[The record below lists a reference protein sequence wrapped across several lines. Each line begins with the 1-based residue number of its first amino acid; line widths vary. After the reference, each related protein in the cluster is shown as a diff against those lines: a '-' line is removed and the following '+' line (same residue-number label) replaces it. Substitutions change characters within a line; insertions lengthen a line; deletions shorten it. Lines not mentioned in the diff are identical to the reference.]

1 MFGPRAGKAPNPRAL
16 PIGGCDFVAE
26 PDLDWRHTPVF
37 WRADIADDVVCF
49 LNVDPSLSSD
59 FTGQDIEE
67 SAHYRRAAQDGLYM
81 NWLSGDQ
88 AWLLPPVRLDL
99 PIVAASP
106 LDGSFPRRTAAAV
119 RIWRRTRGQPSTK
132 APGPSLR
139 RRDYL
144 TRALRALCG
153 RLPYSSLAP
162 LLRSVE
168 QTRTLLADAR
178 KLAYDVGDIDAAFR
192 GRYGEARMSD
202 TDAELVAKA
211 RERWQTSLAA
221 FEDSLKV
228 QAGVVGN
235 LATNRAELEE
245 LVGRSQGATGALQA
259 SQAGNQ
265 LLALQTQ
272 QLTDLTATLA
282 AIGRAQAIDAA
293 QRAAAASQAKE
304 QMRRFLTPGPGYRP
318 TDIEMF
324 P

>member
-1 MFGPRAGKAPNPRAL
+1 MIHNRKALLASIIAACLAAKPAAAIVVYDPTNYAQNVLQAARAL
-16 PIGGCDFVAE
+16 TQVNNQIRSLTNEAQS
-26 PDLDWRHTPVF
+26 L
-37 WRADIADDVVCF
+37 
-49 LNVDPSLSSD
+49 LN
-59 FTGQDIEE
+59 E
-67 SAHYRRAAQDGLYM
+67 AR
-81 NWLSGDQ
+81 N
-88 AWLLPPVRLDL
+88 
-99 PIVAASP
+99 
-106 LDGSFPRRTAAAV
+106 
-119 RIWRRTRGQPSTK
+119 
-132 APGPSLR
+132 
-139 RRDYL
+139 L
-144 TRALRALCG
+144 TS
-153 RLPYSSLAP
+153 LPYSSLAP

>member
-1 MFGPRAGKAPNPRAL
+1 MISTPKAALTAMIVACLVAQPAAAIVVYDPTNYAQNVLQAARAL
-16 PIGGCDFVAE
+16 TQVNNQIRSLTNEAQS
-26 PDLDWRHTPVF
+26 L
-37 WRADIADDVVCF
+37 
-49 LNVDPSLSSD
+49 LND
-59 FTGQDIEE
+59 
-67 SAHYRRAAQDGLYM
+67 AR
-81 NWLSGDQ
+81 N
-88 AWLLPPVRLDL
+88 
-99 PIVAASP
+99 
-106 LDGSFPRRTAAAV
+106 
-119 RIWRRTRGQPSTK
+119 
-132 APGPSLR
+132 
-139 RRDYL
+139 L
-144 TRALRALCG
+144 TS
-153 RLPYSSLAP
+153 LPYSSLAP
-162 LLRSVE
+162 LLRSIE
-168 QTRTLLADAR
+168 ETRALLADAR

-202 TDAELVAKA
+202 TDTELVAKA

-235 LATNRAELEE
+235 LATNRAELEA
-245 LVGRSQGATGALQA
+245 LVGRSQDATGALQA

-265 LLALQTQ
+265 LLALQAQ

-282 AIGRAQAIDAA
+282 AIGRAQAIDSA

>member
-1 MFGPRAGKAPNPRAL
+1 MTHRHKAMLFAVVAACIAAQPAAAIVVYDPTNYAQNVLQAARAL
-16 PIGGCDFVAE
+16 TQVNNQIRSLTNEAQS
-26 PDLDWRHTPVF
+26 L
-37 WRADIADDVVCF
+37 
-49 LNVDPSLSSD
+49 LNEARNL
-59 FTGQDIEE
+59 
-67 SAHYRRAAQDGLYM
+67 
-81 NWLSGDQ
+81 
-88 AWLLPPVRLDL
+88 
-99 PIVAASP
+99 AS
-106 LDGSFPRRTAAAV
+106 
-119 RIWRRTRGQPSTK
+119 
-132 APGPSLR
+132 
-139 RRDYL
+139 
-144 TRALRALCG
+144 
-153 RLPYSSLAP
+153 LPYSSLAP

-202 TDAELVAKA
+202 TDADLVAKA

-221 FEDSLKV
+221 LEDSLKV

-235 LATNRAELEE
+235 LATNREELEE

-265 LLALQTQ
+265 LLALQAQ

-282 AIGRAQAIDAA
+282 AIGRAQAIDSA
-293 QRAAAASQAKE
+293 QRAAAASQARE

>member
-67 SAHYRRAAQDGLYM
+67 SALYRRAAQDGLYM

-153 RLPYSSLAP
+153 RLAGASHREVATVLLGGNAVPSGSAWKTSDARSLI
-162 LLRSVE
+162 LR
-168 QTRTLLADAR
+168 LADT
-178 KLAYDVGDIDAAFR
+178 
-192 GRYGEARMSD
+192 GRRLSHG
-202 TDAELVAKA
+202 
-211 RERWQTSLAA
+211 
-221 FEDSLKV
+221 
-228 QAGVVGN
+228 
-235 LATNRAELEE
+235 
-245 LVGRSQGATGALQA
+245 
-259 SQAGNQ
+259 
-265 LLALQTQ
+265 
-272 QLTDLTATLA
+272 
-282 AIGRAQAIDAA
+282 
-293 QRAAAASQAKE
+293 
-304 QMRRFLTPGPGYRP
+304 GYRSLLGRGSDFG
-318 TDIEMF
+318 TS
-324 P
+324 